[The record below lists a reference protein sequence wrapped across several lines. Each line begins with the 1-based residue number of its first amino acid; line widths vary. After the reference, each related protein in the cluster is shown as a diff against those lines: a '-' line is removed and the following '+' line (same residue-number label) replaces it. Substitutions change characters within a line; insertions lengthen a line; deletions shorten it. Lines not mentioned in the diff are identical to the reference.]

1 MDYDIFNSSTT
12 WHLPTEHLECWRHFV
27 LACRLLCKHKLSL
40 TKIELAD
47 ILLLQFCKKVQQLY
61 GTSAITPNIHLH
73 CHLKNVLL
81 DYGPVHEFWLFSFE
95 RYNGFLGNQ
104 STNNREIEVQLMKQ
118 FMKNSF
124 VQSITF
130 PEEYKTQ
137 FSAFVT
143 TEKSIGSVGETSMVT
158 QVAAD
163 YYTSLTL
170 PFKYTKDG
178 FDLETVGLLKL
189 LLGKVSLHHVVDN
202 DINVNTIFLKYSS
215 ITISGKE
222 YSSSIKQRKGPCI
235 MQALWKEELYGTMPT
250 VLPESYLPGSN
261 IRPVKVH
268 YYAKVF
274 YSVGPSKSSS
284 LFAFVSWLLPHSHRY
299 YLGKPAE
306 LWCSGQYEIPDFC
319 SFVPIDN
326 IVSRCAHGRI
336 LIEDEELTV
345 VVPLVV

>member
-47 ILLLQFCKKVQQLY
+47 ILLLQFCKRVQQLY

-81 DYGPVHEFWLFSFE
+81 DYGPVHEFWLFYFE

-299 YLGKPAE
+299 YFRKA
-306 LWCSGQYEIPDFC
+306 
-319 SFVPIDN
+319 
-326 IVSRCAHGRI
+326 SRTMVQWA
-336 LIEDEELTV
+336 V
-345 VVPLVV
+345 